1 MDKFEKDILGRI
13 FDDVGDDVG
22 SCPMPGTAIPQKLA
36 LAMAYVPFQPWET
49 PYENDVALSRGTIFP
64 CLDKPFIG
72 EEAVKNART
81 E

>member
-1 MDKFEKDILGRI
+1 MTDKNILEKIFEVDGA
-13 FDDVGDDVG
+13 DA
-22 SCPMPGTAIPQKLA
+22 CPMPGGALPKKLA

-49 PYENDVALSRGTIFP
+49 PYEDDVALSRGTAFP

>member
-1 MDKFEKDILGRI
+1 MDKFEKDILGKI
-13 FDDVGDDVG
+13 FDDDADDVKA
-22 SCPMPGTAIPQKLA
+22 CPIPGAALPKGMA
-36 LAMAYVPFQPWET
+36 LAMAYVPFQMWET
-49 PYENDVALSRGTIFP
+49 PYEDDVAFSRGTVFP